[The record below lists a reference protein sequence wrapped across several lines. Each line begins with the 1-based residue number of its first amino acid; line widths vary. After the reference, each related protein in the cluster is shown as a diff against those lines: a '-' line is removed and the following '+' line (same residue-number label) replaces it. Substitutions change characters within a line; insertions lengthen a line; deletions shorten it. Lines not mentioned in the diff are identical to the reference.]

1 MLNRKTVM
9 ALAAAMVMAVLY
21 GCSGSDN
28 SGLKNDLEM
37 YKEKAAA
44 LEIER
49 DARITPEAEMALRD
63 ALGEMELTPEILVM
77 LVARADI
84 TADAYQALMDA
95 LPPGAELTE
104 MTLAELAGRAE
115 LTQAEYADLMAEL
128 GMMPLNVATLRGL
141 VGRADITADAYQAL
155 MDALP
160 GMELTELTL
169 RDLAGRAAITAAEYQ
184 ALMDAMA
191 LGMMDLTTA
200 NIAMLL
206 GRADITATMYEA
218 LMNEMP
224 QGMDLSVQNL
234 RMLAERADITAAAYM
249 ALMDALGDM
258 ELDVATL
265 EMLVARADITQAQ
278 YDALMVI
285 LPTLNDGTSLQN
297 AVTMAN
303 QYTALLAA
311 LGATDMTH
319 AEAVALAMDLV
330 AEDARDPVDDNRVAR
345 KIAGL
350 VMADTVVTDA
360 DIDLDLAGLLMD
372 RFGAGVIGTETD
384 RTRKATIIDP
394 DSGLPAAAGLSVGM
408 LTTPSLQLIV
418 ATDEVDVHIPG
429 IRPDGFEGA
438 LFNEGLAGGRNLMTY
453 AYTDVMDPWEEMFET
468 AYGRL
473 AAPVEPEGP
482 PPVVE
487 APGTEIGVD
496 QDDID
501 AYTAYLTA
509 KATYDLALANYQR
522 DLATIAQGDFMG
534 HPVAGGPSNTPDAM
548 QVVDTAAEENQVG
561 TVAHFWSLSRI
572 DTKHYPVPPPR
583 ADDSAIVITDPL
595 PVDAQYREEGHDDGT
610 SMLSGTFDGV
620 PGNFICETEQAE
632 GLCTIGAVRTDKED
646 GGTVVGG
653 VEYIFDDDDTWKF
666 IADDRAALVATKRQD
681 GDYLVMGWWLETADA
696 STGDFKF
703 GRFFAGSDPYGDT
716 GTVVVPGETNDS
728 ARYTG
733 AAVGKYAERDAGTD
747 TARKGLFRATATLEA
762 TFEGEGEGTDMIKGT
777 IRDFVDDSGASR
789 TAWHVVLVET
799 PIDDGAFGATTVATT
814 SGEAQGQDWRGNW
827 NGEFYGPRTPEVVSA
842 TPVPSSVA
850 GLFNAAFG
858 CNEMGGCP
866 DAADMIPAEVGFVG
880 VSGVFG
886 ADHSENFAQ

>member
-1 MLNRKTVM
+1 
-9 ALAAAMVMAVLY
+9 
-21 GCSGSDN
+21 
-28 SGLKNDLEM
+28 
-37 YKEKAAA
+37 
-44 LEIER
+44 
-49 DARITPEAEMALRD
+49 
-63 ALGEMELTPEILVM
+63 M

-278 YDALMVI
+278 YDALTVI

-330 AEDARDPVDDNRVAR
+330 AEEARDPADDNRVAR

-350 VMADTVVTDA
+350 VMADSAEADVTDIA
-360 DIDLDLAGLLMD
+360 AMLTE
-372 RFGAGVIGTETD
+372 RFGAEVVEM
-384 RTRKATIIDP
+384 RKAAITG
-394 DSGLPAAAGLSVGM
+394 SGLSIGMLDTPGLQLEVGDDMVNAGPAAV
-408 LTTPSLQLIV
+408 TPN
-418 ATDEVDVHIPG
+418 
-429 IRPDGFEGA
+429 GFEGA
-438 LFNEGLAGGRNLMTY
+438 LFNEGLPGGRNLMTY
-453 AYTDVMDPWEEMFET
+453 AYTDVKDPWEEMFET

-473 AAPVEPEGP
+473 
-482 PPVVE
+482 
-487 APGTEIGVD
+487 
-496 QDDID
+496 
-501 AYTAYLTA
+501 
-509 KATYDLALANYQR
+509 
-522 DLATIAQGDFMG
+522 
-534 HPVAGGPSNTPDAM
+534 
-548 QVVDTAAEENQVG
+548 
-561 TVAHFWSLSRI
+561 
-572 DTKHYPVPPPR
+572 
-583 ADDSAIVITDPL
+583 
-595 PVDAQYREEGHDDGT
+595 
-610 SMLSGTFDGV
+610 ML
-620 PGNFICETEQAE
+620 
-632 GLCTIGAVRTDKED
+632 
-646 GGTVVGG
+646 
-653 VEYIFDDDDTWKF
+653 
-666 IADDRAALVATKRQD
+666 
-681 GDYLVMGWWLETADA
+681 
-696 STGDFKF
+696 
-703 GRFFAGSDPYGDT
+703 
-716 GTVVVPGETNDS
+716 
-728 ARYTG
+728 
-733 AAVGKYAERDAGTD
+733 
-747 TARKGLFRATATLEA
+747 
-762 TFEGEGEGTDMIKGT
+762 
-777 IRDFVDDSGASR
+777 
-789 TAWHVVLVET
+789 
-799 PIDDGAFGATTVATT
+799 
-814 SGEAQGQDWRGNW
+814 
-827 NGEFYGPRTPEVVSA
+827 
-842 TPVPSSVA
+842 
-850 GLFNAAFG
+850 
-858 CNEMGGCP
+858 
-866 DAADMIPAEVGFVG
+866 
-880 VSGVFG
+880 
-886 ADHSENFAQ
+886 